1 MPKAIG
7 KTRHGRQAS
16 VIEQSLAQVSSAAP
30 SAMQPVMQDP
40 MLKSTGSHHKSH
52 RGHKG
57 ATSSSRDEKRR
68 DNVLNKICSKASS
81 SLQAGVP
88 SGETSVPPL
97 RSPAEQLVSTT
108 PDQLSLRDC
117 PISILME
124 GLWGASSAISEPP
137 LLQPPVP
144 PVPAQDSVLP
154 ESSAPQ
160 LMGTEQLQRLI
171 EAAVQKSLAGH
182 VAPSAR
188 VPSVVVCP
196 SIDPVSDDQDD
207 CIRFWCYLK

>member
-1 MPKAIG
+1 M
-7 KTRHGRQAS
+7 
-16 VIEQSLAQVSSAAP
+16 IEQSLAQVSSAAP
-30 SAMQPVMQDP
+30 PAMQQVMQDP
-40 MLKSTGSHHKSH
+40 TLKSTGSHHKSH
-52 RGHKG
+52 RGHKD
-57 ATSSSRDEKRR
+57 ATSSSRDEKHR
-68 DNVLNKICSKASS
+68 DNVLNKICSKACS

-88 SGETSVPPL
+88 TGETSVPPL

-124 GLWGASSAISEPP
+124 SLWGASSAISEPP

-171 EAAVQKSLAGH
+171 EATVQKSLAGH

-207 CIRFWCYLK
+207 CLSIIAPD